1 MHRAHPK
8 LGAVCGPVENEVRTV
23 DDGEPT
29 WPSQVHRDV
38 VEELLRLRRRRDE
51 VDPKAILDASAFHIL
66 WLLSDG
72 RARTLRE
79 LSHDLALEQS
89 TVNRQV
95 NAAIKRGYVERF
107 PVDGQ
112 VSRMHR
118 PTAAGMEALE
128 HDGRRR
134 ADRLNRVFAD
144 LAPGD
149 PAILLAQLRAFN
161 DAFER
166 QGVDAD

>member
-1 MHRAHPK
+1 M
-8 LGAVCGPVENEVRTV
+8 GSDEEI
-23 DDGEPT
+23 
-29 WPSQVHRDV
+29 WPSDVHRDV
-38 VEELLRLRRRRDE
+38 VEELLRLRRRRYDL
-51 VDPKAILDASAFHIL
+51 DPKAVLDSSVFQIL

-79 LSHDLALEQS
+79 VSVELDLEQS

-95 NAAIKRGYVERF
+95 NGAIRRGYLERF
-107 PVDGQ
+107 Q
-112 VSRMHR
+112 VPECVSWMHR
-118 PTAAGMEALE
+118 PTSVGLDAFN

-149 PAILLAQLRAFN
+149 PESLLKQLRAFN
-161 DAFER
+161 DAYER
-166 QGVDAD
+166 QD

>member
-1 MHRAHPK
+1 M
-8 LGAVCGPVENEVRTV
+8 ESDE
-23 DDGEPT
+23 EI
-29 WPSQVHRDV
+29 WPSTVHRDV
-38 VEELLRLRRRRDE
+38 VEELLRMRRRRYE
-51 VDPKAILDASAFHIL
+51 VDPQAILDSSAFQIL

-79 LSHDLALEQS
+79 LSVDLDLEQS

-95 NAAIKRGYVERF
+95 NAAMKRGFVERF
-107 PVDGQ
+107 QIPEC
-112 VSRMHR
+112 VSWMHR
-118 PTAAGMEALE
+118 PTVEGNEAFN

-149 PAILLAQLRAFN
+149 PESLLRQLRAFN
-161 DAFER
+161 DAYER
-166 QGVDAD
+166 QGAR